1 METIDSLVAPQ
12 YQKKPPPT
20 PPPPHPPRWRR
31 DILIQFTFLLASR
44 GVGYSI
50 VERLVDES
58 NEPLIIVLAC
68 RNKQR
73 AYEALASLETHF
85 NKLLHHQQQ
94 PTNTKENHPVK
105 KYHHPELKVEIV
117 DVSSVASVIE
127 FNKRIREQYTTI
139 DLLFCN
145 AGVLPSA
152 GIRWSKLVTDLFIR
166 PMDLVIRSDVL
177 VQPKQHLTEDG
188 IGNVLAANVFGHFLM
203 VHFLSLADQIEKF
216 RYPSNHGLSPLFLF
230 SLSLSL
236 LQIKGL
242 EDQLSKTEED
252 PGRVIWTSSM
262 TAEKGSFDPSD
273 WQGLE
278 AAAPYE
284 SSKWVTDLLAIR
296 LNEVWASGTSL
307 SRSESLADIVE
318 ENGRTITR
326 RVTRSASKAA
336 LDSTS
341 SSKRH
346 IMSISTQ
353 PGVVASGIGGLAH
366 WIVMLRIALHYFVR
380 ICGEK
385 NQTIT
390 GYHAALPNVYVA
402 LAPNPRTTLDY
413 YNKYGSQIGR
423 FGKEILKVETIVE
436 YDRGQAEAVV
446 DELEKLRAKV
456 GKE

>member
-1 METIDSLVAPQ
+1 MTRKKVAIV
-12 YQKKPPPT
+12 T
-20 PPPPHPPRWRR
+20 GAN
-31 DILIQFTFLLASR
+31 T

-50 VERLVDES
+50 VERLVEES

-73 AYEALASLETHF
+73 AYEALASLEAHF
-85 NKLLHHQQQ
+85 NKLFYQQQ
-94 PTNTKENHPVK
+94 PTDTKKNHPVK
-105 KYHHPELKVEIV
+105 KCHYPELKVELV
-117 DVSSVASVIE
+117 DVSSVASVTE
-127 FNKRIREQYTTI
+127 FNKRMREQYTTI

-152 GIRWSKLVTDLFIR
+152 GIKWSKVVTDLFMR

-203 VHFLSLADQIEKF
+203 
-216 RYPSNHGLSPLFLF
+216 
-230 SLSLSL
+230 
-236 LQIKGL
+236 IKGL

-262 TAEKGSFDPSD
+262 TAEKSSFDPSD

-278 AAAPYE
+278 AVAPYE

-307 SRSESLADIVE
+307 SRSESLADISE
-318 ENGRTITR
+318 ENGQTITR
-326 RVTRSASKAA
+326 RVTRSISKAA

-413 YNKYGSQIGR
+413 YNKYGSQVGR
-423 FGKEILKVETIVE
+423 FGREILKVETIVE

-446 DELEKLRAKV
+446 AELEKLRAKV
-456 GKE
+456 SQE

>member
-1 METIDSLVAPQ
+1 
-12 YQKKPPPT
+12 
-20 PPPPHPPRWRR
+20 
-31 DILIQFTFLLASR
+31 

-58 NEPLIIVLAC
+58 NEPMIIVLAC

-73 AYEALASLETHF
+73 AHEALASLETHF

-105 KYHHPELKVEIV
+105 RYHHPELKVELV
-117 DVSSVASVIE
+117 DVSSVASVTE

-152 GIRWSKLVTDLFIR
+152 GIKWSKLMTDLFMR

-203 VHFLSLADQIEKF
+203 
-216 RYPSNHGLSPLFLF
+216 
-230 SLSLSL
+230 
-236 LQIKGL
+236 IKGL

-262 TAEKGSFDPSD
+262 TAEKSSFDPSD

-307 SRSESLADIVE
+307 SRSESLADIAE

-326 RVTRSASKAA
+326 RVTRSASKVT

-341 SSKRH
+341 SSKKH

-456 GKE
+456 SQE

>member
-1 METIDSLVAPQ
+1 MTRKKVAIV
-12 YQKKPPPT
+12 T
-20 PPPPHPPRWRR
+20 GAN
-31 DILIQFTFLLASR
+31 T

-203 VHFLSLADQIEKF
+203 
-216 RYPSNHGLSPLFLF
+216 
-230 SLSLSL
+230 
-236 LQIKGL
+236 IKGL

-326 RVTRSASKAA
+326 RVTRSASRAA

>member
-1 METIDSLVAPQ
+1 MTRKKVAIV
-12 YQKKPPPT
+12 T
-20 PPPPHPPRWRR
+20 GAN
-31 DILIQFTFLLASR
+31 T
-44 GVGYSI
+44 GVGYAI
-50 VERLVDES
+50 VERLVEES
-58 NEPLIIVLAC
+58 NEPLIVVLAC

-73 AYEALASLETHF
+73 AHQALASLETHF
-85 NKLLHHQQQ
+85 NKQLRYHHQQQ
-94 PTNTKENHPVK
+94 PAHTKENHPVK
-105 KYHHPELKVEIV
+105 KYHHPELKVELV
-117 DVSSVASVIE
+117 DVGSAASVTK
-127 FNKRIREQYTTI
+127 FNERIREQYTTI
-139 DLLFCN
+139 DFLFCN

-152 GIRWSKLVTDLFIR
+152 GIKWSKLMTDLFVR

-188 IGNVLAANVFGHFLM
+188 VGNVLAANVFGHYLM
-203 VHFLSLADQIEKF
+203 
-216 RYPSNHGLSPLFLF
+216 
-230 SLSLSL
+230 
-236 LQIKGL
+236 IKGL

-262 TAEKGSFDPSD
+262 TAEKSSFDPSD

-278 AAAPYE
+278 SAAPYE

-296 LNEVWASGTSL
+296 LNEIWASGTSL
-307 SRSESLADIVE
+307 SRAESPASITED
-318 ENGRTITR
+318 NGQSITR
-326 RVTRSASKAA
+326 RVTRSTSKAA
-336 LDSTS
+336 LDSAS

-390 GYHAALPNVYVA
+390 GFHGAHPNAYVA

-413 YNKYGSQIGR
+413 HNKYGSQVGR

-436 YDRGQAEAVV
+436 YDRGQAEVVV
-446 DELEKLRAKV
+446 DELEKLRVKL
-456 GKE
+456 GQE